1 MRWMPKSTA
10 TFPVSSRLCNT
21 HESPA
26 RPQKATV
33 HLLSLSTTHKDP
45 QIGVLACPWSG
56 GRTCTCNQPTTPLPP
71 CAEMASLA
79 PPPPPLSPLVDSA
92 VTRSAASTAGTGG
105 TASDGGGGGLR
116 RAPSRISSAGGS
128 ATLVPIEE
136 SLPRLDPFSDW
147 QITPEGEVKGMREG
161 ALCLSGEV
169 GSGKACCVTEL
180 CILARQ
186 HAARVEQT
194 TPDQHICFSLTP
206 TGQLLPPCAEIEICK
221 RPDGSDWEL
230 GSGGFGKV
238 GSAANVSQNCFCDLQ
253 RPQCGCDSGHSR
265 TSAARSAAPCETVM
279 MSPCGRPL
287 VCRSTRRCATGRSRW
302 RSRCSR

>member
-1 MRWMPKSTA
+1 M
-10 TFPVSSRLCNT
+10 
-21 HESPA
+21 
-26 RPQKATV
+26 
-33 HLLSLSTTHKDP
+33 
-45 QIGVLACPWSG
+45 
-56 GRTCTCNQPTTPLPP
+56 
-71 CAEMASLA
+71 
-79 PPPPPLSPLVDSA
+79 
-92 VTRSAASTAGTGG
+92 
-105 TASDGGGGGLR
+105 
-116 RAPSRISSAGGS
+116 
-128 ATLVPIEE
+128 
-136 SLPRLDPFSDW
+136 
-147 QITPEGEVKGMREG
+147 EG

-253 RPQCGCDSGHSR
+253 RPRCGCDSGHSR
-265 TSAARSAAPCETVM
+265 TSAARSAALCETVM
-279 MSPCGRPL
+279 MSPPWPPTRMQVYKALRHGAQPVAVKVLAVSFGRL
-287 VCRSTRRCATGRSRW
+287 CKNRQQACT
-302 RSRCSR
+302 